1 VKIKDHIFKFI
12 FSRRQAMKKKLVIL
26 AYLLFSILVIGSSQ
40 IAAQESIKLNL
51 PQAVEMALA
60 NNFEFQKAGY
70 QLKNAEI
77 DAKRNEAENL
87 LSQSNLLERQN
98 ELLLIQEK
106 EQYQQKKEDLI
117 IQVVDEYLQLKLAQ
131 KDLQV
136 KEKTSV
142 IEKNTLENIKV
153 QAKAGYKVE
162 LDVLE
167 QSNIYY
173 DALFS
178 FESSKLDY
186 QKLLG
191 NFQMTLGV
199 NSKSQFEL
207 AEINAPDFKEIKL
220 DEALQKGRQN
230 SVALQMNNLEIDLAS
245 LELEKSKVSDTPE
258 IDLNKLENNL
268 AVTKLDYQIAQQNL
282 DYQIESQWQNYVQ
295 TKNDITSSQNSLDQI
310 YQHKLIISNQVKAGL
325 ASEDEELSAMV
336 GVLEAEYR
344 LASSVRNYY
353 NALLNLQSI
362 MGNLNKE
369 DIQ

>member
-1 VKIKDHIFKFI
+1 
-12 FSRRQAMKKKLVIL
+12 MKRKMGILV
-26 AYLLFSILVIGSSQ
+26 YLLLGIMLIGSIQ
-40 IAAQESIKLNL
+40 VAAQESIKLDL
-51 PQAVEMALA
+51 PQAVEMALT
-60 NNFEFQKAGY
+60 NNLEFQKAGY
-70 QLKNAEI
+70 QLKNETI
-77 DAKRNEAENL
+77 DVKKSEAGNL
-87 LSQSNLLERQN
+87 LTQSNLLQRQN
-98 ELLLIQEK
+98 ELLLNQGK
-106 EQYQQKKEDLI
+106 EQYQQKNEDLI
-117 IQVVDEYLQLKLAQ
+117 LQVVDEYLQLKLAQ

-142 IEKNTLENIKV
+142 MEKNTLENIKI

-167 QSNIYY
+167 QSNEYY

-178 FESSKLDY
+178 FESAKLDY

-199 NSKSQFEL
+199 NSKSQFKL
-207 AEINAPDFKEIKL
+207 AEINASDFKEIKL

-230 SVALQMNNLEIDLAS
+230 SVALQLNNLQIDLAS
-245 LELEKSKVSDTPE
+245 LELEKNKVSDTPE

-282 DYQIESQWQNYVQ
+282 DYQIQSQWQNYMK
-295 TKNDITSSQNSLDQI
+295 TKNDITLSQNSLDQI

-325 ASEDEELSAMV
+325 ASEDEELSAIV

-362 MGNLNKE
+362 TGNLYKG
-369 DIQ
+369 DI

>member
-1 VKIKDHIFKFI
+1 
-12 FSRRQAMKKKLVIL
+12 MKKKLVIIVF
-26 AYLLFSILVIGSSQ
+26 LLFGIMVIGNIQ
-40 IAAQESIKLNL
+40 ITAQESIKLNL

-60 NNFEFQKAGY
+60 NNLEFQKAGY

-87 LSQSNLLERQN
+87 LTQSNLLERQN

-136 KEKTSV
+136 KEKGLEL
-142 IEKNTLENIKV
+142 EKNTLEYIKV

-167 QSNIYY
+167 QSNEYY

-178 FESSKLDY
+178 FESAKLDY
-186 QKLLG
+186 QQLLG
-191 NFQMTLGV
+191 NFRVTLGL

-207 AEINAPDFKEIKL
+207 VVINTPGFKEIEL

-230 SVALQMNNLEIDLAS
+230 SVALQMNKLEIDLAS

-268 AVTKLDYQIAQQNL
+268 AITNLDYQIAQQNL
-282 DYQIESQWQNYVQ
+282 DYQIQSQWQNYVK
-295 TKNDITSSQNSLDQI
+295 TKNDITLSQNSLNQI
-310 YQHKLIISNQVKAGL
+310 KENKTIISNQVKAGL
-325 ASEDEELSAMV
+325 ASEDEELSAII

-344 LASSVRNYY
+344 IASSVRNYY

-362 MGNLNKE
+362 MGNLNKG
-369 DIQ
+369 DI

>member
-1 VKIKDHIFKFI
+1 
-12 FSRRQAMKKKLVIL
+12 MKKKLVIL
-26 AYLLFSILVIGSSQ
+26 VFLLFCFLLIGSIQ
-40 IAAQESIKLNL
+40 ITAQESIKLDL
-51 PQAVEMALA
+51 TQAVEMALA
-60 NNFEFQKAGY
+60 NNLEFQKAGY
-70 QLKNAEI
+70 QLENAEI
-77 DAKRNEAENL
+77 DAKRNEAGNL
-87 LSQSNLLERQN
+87 LTQSNLLERQN
-98 ELLLIQEK
+98 ELLLVQEK
-106 EQYQQKKEDLI
+106 EQLQQKKEDLI

-136 KEKTSV
+136 KEKASEM
-142 IEKNTLENIKV
+142 EKNTLENIKV

-178 FESSKLDY
+178 FESAKLDY

-191 NFQMTLGV
+191 NFRITLGLS
-199 NSKSQFEL
+199 SKSQFEL
-207 AEINAPDFKEIKL
+207 AEINAPDFREIKL

-230 SVALQMNNLEIDLAS
+230 SISLQMNNLQIDLAS

-282 DYQIESQWQNYVQ
+282 DYQIQSQWQNYVQ
-295 TKNDITSSQNSLDQI
+295 TKNDITSSQNSLNQI
-310 YQHKLIISNQVKAGL
+310 KENKTIISNQVKAGL
-325 ASEDEELSAMV
+325 ASEEEELSAIV
-336 GVLEAEYR
+336 SVLEAEYR

-362 MGNLNKE
+362 MGNLNKG

>member
-1 VKIKDHIFKFI
+1 
-12 FSRRQAMKKKLVIL
+12 MKKKLVTL
-26 AYLLFSILVIGSSQ
+26 VFLLFGIIVIGNIQ
-40 IAAQESIKLNL
+40 ITAQESIKLDL
-51 PQAVEMALA
+51 TQAVEMALA
-60 NNFEFQKAGY
+60 NNLEFQKAGY
-70 QLKNAEI
+70 QLENAEI
-77 DAKRNEAENL
+77 DAKRNEAGNL
-87 LSQSNLLERQN
+87 LTQSNLLERQN
-98 ELLLIQEK
+98 ELLLVQEK
-106 EQYQQKKEDLI
+106 EQFQQKKEDLI

-136 KEKTSV
+136 KEKASEM
-142 IEKNTLENIKV
+142 EKNTLENIKV

-178 FESSKLDY
+178 FESAKLDY

-191 NFQMTLGV
+191 NFRMTLGL

-207 AEINAPDFKEIKL
+207 AEINVPDFREIKL

-230 SVALQMNNLEIDLAS
+230 SISLQMNNLQIDLAS

-282 DYQIESQWQNYVQ
+282 DYQIQSQWQNYVQ
-295 TKNDITSSQNSLDQI
+295 TKNDITSSQNSLNQI
-310 YQHKLIISNQVKAGL
+310 KENKTIISNQVKAGL
-325 ASEDEELSAMV
+325 ASEEEELSAIV

-362 MGNLNKE
+362 MGNLNKG

>member
-1 VKIKDHIFKFI
+1 
-12 FSRRQAMKKKLVIL
+12 MKKKLVIL

-40 IAAQESIKLNL
+40 IDAQESIKLDL
-51 PQAVEMALA
+51 PQAVEMALT
-60 NNFEFQKAGY
+60 NNLEFQKAGY
-70 QLKNAEI
+70 QLKNEAI
-77 DAKRNEAENL
+77 DVKKSEAGNL
-87 LSQSNLLERQN
+87 LTQSNLLQRQN
-98 ELLLIQEK
+98 ELLLNQGK
-106 EQYQQKKEDLI
+106 EQYQQKNEDLI
-117 IQVVDEYLQLKLAQ
+117 LQVVDEYLQLKLAQ

-142 IEKNTLENIKV
+142 MEKNTLENIKV

-167 QSNIYY
+167 QSNEYY

-178 FESSKLDY
+178 FESAKLDY

-207 AEINAPDFKEIKL
+207 AAINIPDFKEIGL
-220 DEALQKGRQN
+220 DETLLKGRQN
-230 SVALQMNNLEIDLAS
+230 SVTLLMNTLEIDLAS

-258 IDLNKLENNL
+258 IDLNELENNL
-268 AVTKLDYQIAQQNL
+268 AMTRLDYQIAQQNL
-282 DYQIESQWQNYVQ
+282 DYQIQSQWQNYVQ
-295 TKNDITSSQNSLDQI
+295 TKNDITSSQNSLNQI
-310 YQHKLIISNQVKAGL
+310 KENKTIISNQVKAGL
-325 ASEDEELSAMV
+325 ASEDEELSAIV

-362 MGNLNKE
+362 MGNLNKG
-369 DIQ
+369 DI

>member
-1 VKIKDHIFKFI
+1 
-12 FSRRQAMKKKLVIL
+12 MKKKLVIFVF
-26 AYLLFSILVIGSSQ
+26 LLSGIMLIGNIQ
-40 IAAQESIKLNL
+40 IIAQENIKLDL
-51 PQAVEMALA
+51 PQAIEMALA
-60 NNFEFQKAGY
+60 NNLEFQKAAY
-70 QLKNAEI
+70 QSENAEI
-77 DAKRNEAENL
+77 NAKRNEAENRL
-87 LSQSNLLERQN
+87 TQSNLLERQN
-98 ELLLIQEK
+98 ELSLIQEK

-117 IQVVDEYLQLKLAQ
+117 IQVVNEYLQLKLAQ
-131 KDLQV
+131 KGLQV
-136 KEKTSV
+136 KEKTSEM
-142 IEKNTLENIKV
+142 EKNTLENIKA

-178 FESSKLDY
+178 FESAKLDY

-207 AEINAPDFKEIKL
+207 AEINTPDFKEIKL
-220 DEALQKGRQN
+220 DEALQKGIQN
-230 SVALQMNNLEIDLAS
+230 SVALQMNNLQIDLAS

-268 AVTKLDYQIAQQNL
+268 AVTKLDYQIAKQNL
-282 DYQIESQWQNYVQ
+282 DYQIESQWQNYIQ
-295 TKNDITSSQNSLDQI
+295 TKNDITSSQNSLNQI

-325 ASEDEELSAMV
+325 ASEDEELSAIV

-344 LASSVRNYY
+344 LASSVHNYY

-362 MGNLNKE
+362 MGNLNKG

>member
-1 VKIKDHIFKFI
+1 
-12 FSRRQAMKKKLVIL
+12 MKKKLVIL
-26 AYLLFSILVIGSSQ
+26 VFLLFCFLLIGSIQ
-40 IAAQESIKLNL
+40 ITAQESIKLDL
-51 PQAVEMALA
+51 TQAVEMALA
-60 NNFEFQKAGY
+60 NNLEFQKAGY
-70 QLKNAEI
+70 QLENAEI
-77 DAKRNEAENL
+77 DAKRNEAGNL
-87 LSQSNLLERQN
+87 LTQSNLLERQN
-98 ELLLIQEK
+98 ELLLVQEK
-106 EQYQQKKEDLI
+106 EQFQQKKEDLI

-136 KEKTSV
+136 KEKASEM
-142 IEKNTLENIKV
+142 EKNTLENIKV

-178 FESSKLDY
+178 FESAKLDY

-191 NFQMTLGV
+191 NFRITLGLS
-199 NSKSQFEL
+199 SKSQFEL
-207 AEINAPDFKEIKL
+207 AETNAPDFREIKL

-230 SVALQMNNLEIDLAS
+230 SISLQMNNLQIDLAS

-282 DYQIESQWQNYVQ
+282 DYQIQSQWQNYVQ
-295 TKNDITSSQNSLDQI
+295 TKNDITSSQNSLNQI
-310 YQHKLIISNQVKAGL
+310 KENKTIISNQVKAGL
-325 ASEDEELSAMV
+325 ASEEEELSAMV

-362 MGNLNKE
+362 MGNLNKG

>member
-1 VKIKDHIFKFI
+1 
-12 FSRRQAMKKKLVIL
+12 MKKKLVIL

-40 IAAQESIKLNL
+40 IDAQESINLDL
-51 PQAVEMALA
+51 PQAAEMALA

-136 KEKTSV
+136 KEKASEL
-142 IEKNTLENIKV
+142 EKNTLEDIKV

-178 FESSKLDY
+178 FESAKLDY

-191 NFQMTLGV
+191 NFRMTLGL

-207 AEINAPDFKEIKL
+207 AAINAPDFREIKL

-245 LELEKSKVSDTPE
+245 LELEKSKVSDTPG

-268 AVTKLDYQIAQQNL
+268 ATTKLDYQVAQQNL
-282 DYQIESQWQNYVQ
+282 DYQIQSQWQNYVQ
-295 TKNDITSSQNSLDQI
+295 TKNDITSSQNNLNQI
-310 YQHKLIISNQVKAGL
+310 KENKLIISNQVKAGL
-325 ASEDEELSAMV
+325 ASEDDELSAII
-336 GVLEAEYR
+336 GVLQAEYR
-344 LASSVRNYY
+344 LASSVRNHY
-353 NALLNLQSI
+353 NSLLNLQSI
-362 MGNLNKE
+362 MGNLNKG

>member
-1 VKIKDHIFKFI
+1 
-12 FSRRQAMKKKLVIL
+12 MKKKLVIL

-40 IAAQESIKLNL
+40 IDAQESINLDL
-51 PQAVEMALA
+51 PQAAEMALA

-136 KEKTSV
+136 KEKASEL
-142 IEKNTLENIKV
+142 EKNTLEDIKV

-178 FESSKLDY
+178 FESAKLDY

-191 NFQMTLGV
+191 NFRMTLGL

-207 AEINAPDFKEIKL
+207 AAINAPDFREIKL

-245 LELEKSKVSDTPE
+245 LELEKSKVSDTPG

-268 AVTKLDYQIAQQNL
+268 ATTKLDYQIAQQNL
-282 DYQIESQWQNYVQ
+282 DYQIQSQWQNYVQ
-295 TKNDITSSQNSLDQI
+295 TKNDITSSQNNLNQI
-310 YQHKLIISNQVKAGL
+310 KENKIIISNQVKAGL
-325 ASEDEELSAMV
+325 ASEDDELSAII
-336 GVLEAEYR
+336 GVLQAEYR
-344 LASSVRNYY
+344 LASSVRNHY
-353 NALLNLQSI
+353 NSLLNLQSI
-362 MGNLNKE
+362 MGNLNKG

>member
-1 VKIKDHIFKFI
+1 
-12 FSRRQAMKKKLVIL
+12 MKKKLVIL

-40 IAAQESIKLNL
+40 IDSQESINLDL
-51 PQAVEMALA
+51 PQAAEMALA

-87 LSQSNLLERQN
+87 LSQYNLLERQN

-136 KEKTSV
+136 KEKASEL
-142 IEKNTLENIKV
+142 EKNTLEDIKV

-178 FESSKLDY
+178 FESAKLDY

-191 NFQMTLGV
+191 NFRMTLGL
-199 NSKSQFEL
+199 NSESQFEL
-207 AEINAPDFKEIKL
+207 AAINAPDFREIKL
-220 DEALQKGRQN
+220 DEALQRGRQN

-245 LELEKSKVSDTPE
+245 LELEKSKVSDTPG

-268 AVTKLDYQIAQQNL
+268 ATTKLDYQIAQQNL
-282 DYQIESQWQNYVQ
+282 DYQIQSQWQNYVQ
-295 TKNDITSSQNSLDQI
+295 TKNDITSSQNNLNQI
-310 YQHKLIISNQVKAGL
+310 KENKIIISNQVKAGL
-325 ASEDEELSAMV
+325 ASEDDELSAII
-336 GVLEAEYR
+336 GVLQAEYR
-344 LASSVRNYY
+344 LASSVRNHY
-353 NALLNLQSI
+353 NSLLNLQSI
-362 MGNLNKE
+362 MGNLNKG